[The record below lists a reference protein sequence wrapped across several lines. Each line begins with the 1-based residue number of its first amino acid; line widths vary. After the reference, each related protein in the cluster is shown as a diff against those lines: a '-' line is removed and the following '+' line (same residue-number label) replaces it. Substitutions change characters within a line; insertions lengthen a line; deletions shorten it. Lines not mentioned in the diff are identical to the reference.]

1 MPCKV
6 FISYSWSNSAERRAL
21 EAEIGSVRG
30 TQVLVDR
37 NLIRPGDPI
46 HSKIS
51 RAIDIADCIVVLLT
65 DEGLA
70 STEVRDEISRA
81 HAQGRLIVPVV
92 AEGVSLERLPWF
104 LRDVSWI
111 SYNPRDFDS
120 VASKIAERIKQ
131 IADPLSAMDL

>member
-65 DEGLA
+65 DEG
-70 STEVRDEISRA
+70 
-81 HAQGRLIVPVV
+81 
-92 AEGVSLERLPWF
+92 VSLERLPWF

-131 IADPLSAMDL
+131 IADPLSAMD